1 MVIAHPWGLCLA
13 ACLSKRWGFFLNLI
27 HKTKAATL
35 KMANESY

>member
-13 ACLSKRWGFFLNLI
+13 ACLSKHWGFILNLI

>member
-1 MVIAHPWGLCLA
+1 MVIAHPWGLCLT
-13 ACLSKRWGFFLNLI
+13 ACLSKHQFFLNLI